1 MSQSLVLGDLAGFAA
16 LGFAGTS
23 AALMV
28 FRARIVKAFGAEKV
42 RDLHV
47 AVSLLA
53 AAFLAAHVLLLF
65 SPPVTM
71 ALDLG
76 YAGFALGVILWMTG
90 VGFLER
96 NRDSFF
102 FHGSLALAVIALVVV
117 HAASSSTS
125 LPPDASVPALFAAG
139 GVAFASASYN
149 IRKMRPKPK

>member
-1 MSQSLVLGDLAGFAA
+1 MPQSLMIGDLAGFAA
-16 LGFAGTS
+16 LGFTGVS

-28 FRARIVKAFGAEKV
+28 SRAKVVKAFGADKV
-42 RDLHV
+42 RGLHV
-47 AVSLLA
+47 AVSVLA
-53 AAFLAAHVLLLF
+53 AAFLAAHIALLF

-76 YAGFALGVILWMTG
+76 YAGFALGVILWGTG

-117 HAASSSTS
+117 HAASSSTA
-125 LPPDASVPALFAAG
+125 LPPAASVPTLLAAG
-139 GVAFASASYN
+139 GVAYAVASYS
-149 IRKMRPKPK
+149 IGMIRPKPK

>member
-1 MSQSLVLGDLAGFAA
+1 MPQSLKIGDLAGFAA
-16 LGFAGTS
+16 LGFTGVS

-28 FRARIVKAFGAEKV
+28 SRAKIVKTFGADTV
-42 RDLHV
+42 RELHV
-47 AVSLLA
+47 AVSVLA
-53 AAFLAAHVLLLF
+53 AVFLAAHIALLF

-76 YAGFALGVILWMTG
+76 YAGFALGLVLWGTG

-102 FHGSLALAVIALVVV
+102 FHGSLALAVVALVVV
-117 HAASSSTS
+117 HAASSSTA
-125 LPPDASVPALFAAG
+125 LPPAASVPTLLAAG

-149 IRKMRPKPK
+149 IRKMRPTPK